1 MAVVVTTDEERLEC
15 LKSVADSLIV
25 AMELAQLPP
34 APLIQ
39 GGKLEKRKSKLPEIH
54 SAAGDQPQTAST
66 ASSKVVS
73 GSLKALSS
81 VTSHF
86 SKLNPISK
94 LKAASNRGQNCEE
107 NIPQINV
114 ENHQR

>member
-1 MAVVVTTDEERLEC
+1 
-15 LKSVADSLIV
+15 
-25 AMELAQLPP
+25 MELAQLPP

-54 SAAGDQPQTAST
+54 SAGGAEQPPMAST

-73 GSLKALSS
+73 SSLKALSS

-94 LKAASNRGQNCEE
+94 LKAASKGGQNSEE
-107 NIPQINV
+107 IPQINI
-114 ENHQR
+114 ENQR